1 MTHGVGVARAE
12 EALSALENMTAGGQP
27 IALEEY
33 QQRVARA
40 QALMQ
45 EQGISA
51 MYLNAGTNLEYFTG
65 LKWYPSERLVGAVL
79 PVEGDVT
86 LIAPAFEVGSLTQAM
101 ILPMD
106 TVLWDEHESPYE
118 RLLAF
123 LTEHFSDGYKLA
135 LDESTPYSVVAQLE
149 ERKPA
154 ETMCDAKVITAACR
168 MHKSPAELALI
179 QAAMDMT
186 MAVHRATGAMLH
198 EGITASEVRAFID
211 KATFLLLLSSST
223 IIASTLSPLA
233 NLEVRWF
240 SISFAN

>member
-12 EALSALENMTAGGQP
+12 EALSALENMTAGVQP

-106 TVLWDEHESPYE
+106 NHPTNGCWRS
-118 RLLAF
+118 
-123 LTEHFSDGYKLA
+123 
-135 LDESTPYSVVAQLE
+135 
-149 ERKPA
+149 
-154 ETMCDAKVITAACR
+154 
-168 MHKSPAELALI
+168 
-179 QAAMDMT
+179 
-186 MAVHRATGAMLH
+186 
-198 EGITASEVRAFID
+198 
-211 KATFLLLLSSST
+211 
-223 IIASTLSPLA
+223 
-233 NLEVRWF
+233 
-240 SISFAN
+240 